1 MVRIGNHESLAMDGM
16 SIHIV
21 HKHQRSM
28 DPHRRADGEK
38 VRENVL
44 LSLVSEQDMAIIYDL
59 TALWS
64 HTQDFHKTE
73 RQKIFKDGVEKGSR
87 CPNPDLVEKAS

>member
-1 MVRIGNHESLAMDGM
+1 
-16 SIHIV
+16 
-21 HKHQRSM
+21 M

-59 TALWS
+59 TAL
-64 HTQDFHKTE
+64 
-73 RQKIFKDGVEKGSR
+73 
-87 CPNPDLVEKAS
+87 